1 MTKYEYIKTHANEL
15 YKASKKREKINE
27 SLNADNSYKRTQKL
41 HAELSWICMEISKNE
56 ERLGFAL
63 GLLSIDELRDEYSP
77 SGWHTY
83 RGLKGELENLKFD

>member
-15 YKASKKREKINE
+15 YKSSKKRDKINE
-27 SLNADNSYKRTQKL
+27 RLNADNSYKQTQKL
-41 HAELSWICMEISKNE
+41 HAELSWICMEIQKNE

-63 GLLSIDELRDEYSP
+63 GLISLENLRKEYSP

-83 RGLKGELENLKFD
+83 KGLKGELENLKFD

>member
-15 YKASKKREKINE
+15 YKASKKRDKINE
-27 SLNADNSYKRTQKL
+27 SLNADNSIKRTQKL
-41 HAELSWICMEISKNE
+41 HAELSWICMEIQKDE
-56 ERLGFAL
+56 ERIAFAL
-63 GLLSIDELRDEYSP
+63 GLKRIEDLIDEYSP